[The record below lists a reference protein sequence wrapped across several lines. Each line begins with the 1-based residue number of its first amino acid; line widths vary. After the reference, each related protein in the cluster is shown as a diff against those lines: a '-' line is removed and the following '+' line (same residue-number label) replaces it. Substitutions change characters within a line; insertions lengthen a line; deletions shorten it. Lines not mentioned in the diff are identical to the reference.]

1 MLTRII
7 KNYTI
12 KNMKEMRTLILLLL
26 AFSFFTANAQ
36 ETKIITGTVTV
47 LNDLPI
53 SGITVRA
60 KKSLTATNT
69 DSLGRYT
76 IACKPKDCL
85 VFQSQAFRTSQ
96 RTIRKSTPNT
106 IDVKLTFE
114 PTPENV
120 EMAIGY
126 GYLPSQYR
134 TQAIEYIERGKNYC
148 NYTDIYELIRANF
161 NGINIRPDGCIIVRG
176 PNSVYG
182 SNCAVYVV
190 DGRTVEEIDYI
201 STCDVKE
208 ISLLKDGSAAIYGCQ
223 GANGVFLINLKDG
236 KN

>member
-1 MLTRII
+1 
-7 KNYTI
+7 
-12 KNMKEMRTLILLLL
+12 MKKMSLLLILLV
-26 AFSFFTANAQ
+26 FSIVSVNAQ
-36 ETKIITGTVTV
+36 NVKIVTGTVTV

-60 KKSLTATNT
+60 KKSKAATTT
-69 DSLGRYT
+69 DSLGRYA
-76 IACKPKDCL
+76 IACNPKDRL
-85 VFQSQAFRTSQ
+85 SFKSLAFRNSSHSV
-96 RTIRKSTPNT
+96 RKSTKNPV
-106 IDVKLTFE
+106 DVKLNII
-114 PTPENV
+114 PDMDKV

-126 GYLPSQYR
+126 GYISAAHR
-134 TQAIEYIERGKNYC
+134 TQAVEYIERGKNYC
-148 NYTDIYELIRANF
+148 NYTDIFELIKAKF

-190 DGRTVEEIDYI
+190 DGRMVDDVDFI
-201 STCDVKE
+201 STCDIKE

-236 KN
+236 KE